1 MGKNYWMVV
10 ESLNNHTIT
19 RERGLEVIGF
29 GQPFRRRVQRMQRG
43 DMVLFYVSTTRKWTA
58 TATISSEHFE
68 DYAPIWEPTSRG
80 EQYPF
85 RVNLLPDIRLN
96 EGQYIDAM
104 LLAPRLDYLRR
115 WTPEDWPL
123 AFMERLHLI
132 PQKDFRLI
140 EGEMYRVTGRRQ
152 PPLKQPKRR
161 QKRGTD
167 SGFRGGAGAAQPS
180 SNPER
185 QGGTGPPPR
194 RTTADLRHS
203 PGTRRRGG
211 RGLPVGRASGR
222 RAGKPEAVIVKLVG
236 PLDQL
241 VRDVLGLGRGG
252 KLFQLGRVRDVGQHG
267 SHAGP

>member
-10 ESLNNHTIT
+10 ESLDNHTIT
-19 RERGLEVIGF
+19 RERGLDVIGF

-80 EQYPF
+80 EQYAF

-104 LLAPRLDYLRR
+104 LIAPRLDYLRR

-167 SGFRGGAGAAQPS
+167 SGSRGGAGATQS
-180 SNPER
+180 SSGPER
-185 QGGTGPPPR
+185 QGDQRTSEQNNGGSGEQAGGVEEGRERSAGRPPFR
-194 RTTADLRHS
+194 QRSGQARS
-203 PGTRRRGG
+203 RRREA
-211 RGLPVGRASGR
+211 RGPA
-222 RAGKPEAVIVKLVG
+222 
-236 PLDQL
+236 
-241 VRDVLGLGRGG
+241 
-252 KLFQLGRVRDVGQHG
+252 
-267 SHAGP
+267 